1 MLLSLV
7 LFVLTSAA
15 ALQASSD
22 NPIRRLSED
31 LDRAMDGLDDADLDV
46 PVSALKT
53 VDTVLEKT
61 KYAVDE
67 YGGYVQAAVG
77 AGLLFHGSEIATT
90 ILFAQAM
97 RTTGGSGL
105 KAAAADLVDQW
116 KATSARL
123 KDEAPTLRKL
133 KQQLSVLED
142 EADDVRK
149 LLVELREDYK
159 KGEMTDGYFKEAKE
173 DLLKELAELGFAAF
187 RMKSGLSK
195 ISRLLEVD
203 AEAVK
208 KIGKA
213 AWGSIVACA
222 AAATSETAAK
232 VSLGLGLSTDV
243 EKNLAAFTFPAIDR
257 FRFRNVQDEVQEA
270 HARLN
275 PVIKGWVDTALK
287 SATGG
292 TMVLTAF
299 KRRNVAATLSG
310 TAIGA
315 RLVVQGVR
323 FATAKT
329 SPTTGR
335 KVYNSR
341 LADDTPTF
349 AAITASLAAV
359 GLVAQLNSVVPII
372 PGPRFNGFFLEPFR
386 LSILPALP
394 LERALNAF
402 SRRL

>member
-1 MLLSLV
+1 MLLVV
-7 LFVLTSAA
+7 LFVLVSG
-15 ALQASSD
+15 LQTETN
-22 NPIRRLSED
+22 NPIRRLSEEI
-31 LDRAMDGLDDADLDV
+31 DRAMDGLDDTELDV
-46 PVSALKT
+46 PVSALRT
-53 VDTVLEKT
+53 VDTVLEKS
-61 KYAVDE
+61 KYAVDK

-105 KAAAADLVDQW
+105 KEAATDLVDQW
-116 KATSARL
+116 KATSERL
-123 KDEAPTLRKL
+123 KKEAPTLRKL
-133 KQQLSVLED
+133 KEQLVVLES

-149 LLVELREDYK
+149 LLVELRQDYQ
-159 KGEMTDGYFKEAKE
+159 KGEMSDDYFRQAKE

-187 RMKSGLSK
+187 RMKSGVSK

-203 AEAVK
+203 VDAVK

-213 AWGSIVACA
+213 AWGSIIACA

-232 VSLGLGLSTDV
+232 VSLGLGLSNDV
-243 EKNLAAFTFPAIDR
+243 EKSLAAFTFPAIDKV
-257 FRFRNVQDEVQEA
+257 RFRNVQDDVEAA

-275 PVIKGWVDTALK
+275 PVVKGWVDTALK
-287 SATGG
+287 SVTGG
-292 TMVLTAF
+292 SMVLTAF

-323 FATAKT
+323 FATAKV

-335 KVYNSR
+335 KVYNER
-341 LADDTPTF
+341 LADDSQTF
-349 AAITASLAAV
+349 AAITTSLAAV

-394 LERALNAF
+394 LERALKAF